1 MKIMQATSCRIVL
14 FVVVCSSLTMFS
26 LCSNKIYTGTENVS
40 VVDTSHSRNS
50 FISYVLINGL
60 MYIFKQKKDPS
71 KQFSVVRDAL
81 AAYIAQDLSIAHSVE
96 IVSLKKDFPAKIHAM
111 SPGAILTIARGATVR
126 DQPESRYY
134 NLSLKQRN
142 LNGDLLPHRWL
153 TEQIIYQITWHKQ
166 LPIIIG
172 LDLFLCNTDRHG
184 GNLFYDPQTDS
195 FCAIDMDN
203 IFRRDLPALACAK
216 LQAMIANKKQFTQEE
231 IEALTSVRDTI
242 QFLLDRYTAKH
253 LIAQLHVFIKQAG
266 FKKKLLRTEKMTK
279 KIARHEATIKES
291 RASAYKLIGLLN
303 KIINN
308 F

>member
-1 MKIMQATSCRIVL
+1 MKIMQATSCRIVSFIIL
-14 FVVVCSSLTMFS
+14 CSFPTMFS
-26 LCSNKIYTGTENVS
+26 LCSNKIYTGTETVS
-40 VVDTSHSRNS
+40 LINTLHSRNS
-50 FISYVLINGL
+50 FITYVLIDERI
-60 MYIFKQKKDPS
+60 YIFKQKKDVT

-96 IVSLKKDFPAKIHAM
+96 IVSLKKDFTGKIHAM
-111 SPGAILTIARGATVR
+111 TPGAILTIAAGATIR

-216 LQAMIANKKQFTQEE
+216 LQIMIANKKQFTQEE
-231 IEALTSVRDTI
+231 IEALASVRDTI
-242 QFLLDRYTAKH
+242 QFLLD
-253 LIAQLHVFIKQAG
+253 
-266 FKKKLLRTEKMTK
+266 
-279 KIARHEATIKES
+279 
-291 RASAYKLIGLLN
+291 
-303 KIINN
+303 
-308 F
+308 